1 MLGWIGF
8 ILAANGP
15 VASPKYR
22 LPMEPALNLFT
33 GAGFVALRDWRR
45 RRTLRTA

>member
-1 MLGWIGF
+1 VLWVSF
-8 ILAANGP
+8 VLAVNGP

-22 LPMEPALNLFT
+22 LPVEPALCLLT

-45 RRTLRTA
+45 RRKRL